1 MAYGLTADTQKRLVE
16 RLAIKLSIEANIIE
30 AAMRD
35 IVKEELLRVARNDP
49 DIPGVGIATAAC

>member
-30 AAMRD
+30 AAMCD
-35 IVKEELLRVARNDP
+35 IVKEELLMVARNEP
-49 DIPGVGIATAAC
+49 DIPGVGIVTAAC